1 MTRHEPPWLDL
12 SILLRACSV
21 IVLSALLLVSGRAG
35 AQSLMVAR
43 SASISGPV
51 TLTSADGTPPF
62 ALTRG
67 YGLSPG
73 DRIDTRG
80 GGRVVI
86 DLSDGSMVVVQPE
99 SIIEIKDFRAAS
111 SLRELFD
118 ITLGQVRVR
127 INHFAGKP
135 NPYRMNSPTASIAVR
150 GTEFS
155 IAVDAQGST
164 QVTVYEGVVEVTSLN
179 DPNKKVLI
187 EAGRG
192 VVVQTGQDFR
202 LFTAPV
208 AREFGEHEQGGH
220 PVAQNAGAHA
230 DSDASAP
237 RSTVGAYDR
246 YIASL
251 SQIAQIPLVFQY
263 NAFPES
269 HLDSL
274 ENPAYATGFQSAEA
288 RFFLLP
294 TFSGVR
300 GLPQSAAAVGP
311 QDTEPGNYSI
321 SPEISMFSPVHGT
334 GLVVGA
340 SVAASQLNA
349 GADTLAPDLDAGSL
363 GGAANPRLL
372 TGSSTSRFYSGSF
385 LVADRFGKDSAS
397 SIGFS
402 IDSLRGTGSLFTS
415 TTDADTPG
423 QISTQQ
429 IDSRSNISQNR
440 LTLGLTHNF
449 GTTMKL
455 GVYYRYGFIEATDG
469 DVSHTRNGAP
479 LPLDSTNS
487 SGHLSEAGLRLRGA
501 ISPRLSF
508 GLAASWLDVTL
519 GDGLIRSFAVPSQ
532 QRDRSQ
538 RGSGGFGIG
547 YLLNNRTLLSLDVAG
562 GYSNLDANR
571 FASATSALLQ
581 SSGAVSRFVS
591 VHGAA
596 QVDLTRKLFAS
607 ASFMTVWQ
615 SYEITTQ
622 LFPDQYGN
630 MVSVLNPLFPLPST
644 NPLLGKYFSDF
655 GAGWRFSR
663 QFFIEY
669 LYSTDY
675 GVTSPSHTIMLRYT
689 FALHRE

>member
-1 MTRHEPPWLDL
+1 M
-12 SILLRACSV
+12 SARAV
-21 IVLSALLLVSGRAG
+21 IVLSAFLIVCGRAD

-43 SASISGPV
+43 AASVSGPV

-99 SIIEIKDFRAAS
+99 SIIEIKDFRAAN

-127 INHFAGKP
+127 INHFAGRP

-164 QVTVYEGVVEVTSLN
+164 QVTVYEGIVEVTSLS

-192 VVVQTGQDFR
+192 VLVQTGQDFH
-202 LFTAPV
+202 LFNAPV
-208 AREFGEHEQGGH
+208 AREFEEHEQGERS
-220 PVAQNAGAHA
+220 VAQNGGQQGDA
-230 DSDASAP
+230 DANSP
-237 RSTVGAYDR
+237 RSTPGAYDR

-251 SQIAQIPLVFQY
+251 SQIAQLPFAFQY

-274 ENPAYATGFQSAEA
+274 ENPAYATGFQTAEA

-294 TFSGVR
+294 TFSGIR
-300 GLPQSAAAVGP
+300 GLPQSAAAVSP

-321 SPEISMFSPVHGT
+321 SPEISMFSPIPGT
-334 GLVVGA
+334 GFVVGA

-349 GADTLAPDLDAGSL
+349 GADALAPDLDAGSL
-363 GGAANPRLL
+363 GGTSNSPTHL

-385 LVADRFGKDSAS
+385 LVADRFGKDAAS

-402 IDSLRGTGSLFTS
+402 VDTLRGSGSLFTS
-415 TTDADTPG
+415 TTDSDTPG
-423 QISTQQ
+423 QTSTVQ
-429 IDSRSNISQNR
+429 INARSNISQNR

-449 GTTMKL
+449 GSTVKL
-455 GVYYRYGFIEATDG
+455 GVYYRYGFVEATDG
-469 DVSHTRNGAP
+469 DVSHTLNGSP
-479 LPLDSTNS
+479 LSLDSTNS
-487 SGHLSEAGLRLRGA
+487 SGHLSEAGLRLRGS

-562 GYSNLDANR
+562 GDSNVQANR
-571 FASATSALLQ
+571 FESATSALLQ
-581 SSGAVSRFVS
+581 SSGADSRFVS

-596 QVDLTRKLFAS
+596 QVDLTRRLFAS

-615 SYEITTQ
+615 SYEIATQ
-622 LFPDQYGN
+622 LFPDQFGN

-655 GAGWRFSR
+655 GVGWRFSP

-675 GVTSPSHTIMLRYT
+675 GVTTPSHSIMLRYT
-689 FALHRE
+689 FQIHHE

>member
-1 MTRHEPPWLDL
+1 
-12 SILLRACSV
+12 
-21 IVLSALLLVSGRAG
+21 VLSALLLVSGRAG

-562 GYSNLDANR
+562 GYSNVDANR

-581 SSGAVSRFVS
+581 SSGAGSRFVS